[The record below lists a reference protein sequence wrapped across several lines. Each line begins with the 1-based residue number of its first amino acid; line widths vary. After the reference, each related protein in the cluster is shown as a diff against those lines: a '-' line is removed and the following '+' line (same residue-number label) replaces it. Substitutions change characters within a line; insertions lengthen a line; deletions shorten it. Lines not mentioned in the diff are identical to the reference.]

1 MMVGDFLDRRMH
13 RLAFFSAMI
22 FGLTWLTIANA
33 YAGEITVFKSK
44 RTLVYQGDGVSRS
57 FHVGLGLSPVGP
69 KNVQGDRKTPEG
81 VYFIAHKNPHSQFYL
96 SLAISYP
103 NRADALAAR
112 QAHRLSK
119 QEYDAIDSAI
129 RRHVL
134 PPQNTALGGDIFI
147 HGRGS
152 RTDWTW
158 GCVALDDRDVAFL
171 FEHARVGDKV
181 TIER

>member
-1 MMVGDFLDRRMH
+1 MAGDFHAIRAFRR
-13 RLAFFSAMI
+13 LFVGTMI
-22 FGLTWLTIANA
+22 FGLACLTIANA
-33 YAGEITVFKSK
+33 HAGEITVYKAK
-44 RTLVYQGDGVSRS
+44 RMLVYQGDGVSRS
-57 FHVGLGLSPVGP
+57 FRIGLGSSPVGP
-69 KNVQGDRKTPEG
+69 KRVQGDRKTPEG

-103 NRADALAAR
+103 DRPDVLAAQ

-119 QEYDAIDSAI
+119 KEYDAIDTAI

-152 RTDWTW
+152 SSDWTW
-158 GCVALDDRDVAFL
+158 GCVALDDRDMTFL
-171 FEHARVGDKV
+171 FEHVQVGDKV
-181 TIER
+181 TIVQ